1 MDSNNPI
8 ILSQR
13 KIRQKLERMAYEIY
27 ERNFNEPVIVLAGI
41 NQKGLFVAQ
50 QLANRLR
57 KISPI
62 TVEVVP
68 VKLDPRTPNREPM
81 EVDLDNSINDRVV
94 IIVDD
99 VANTGRTLL
108 YAMKPFLQYLPSRI
122 EAAVLVDR
130 EHKRF
135 PVHCTYVGMSLS
147 TTLHEH
153 IQVEIEKGELKAVYL
168 V

>member
-1 MDSNNPI
+1 MDSTKPI
-8 ILSQR
+8 ILTRQ

-27 ERNFNEPVIVLAGI
+27 EGNFNEPVIVLAGI
-41 NQKGLFVAQ
+41 NQKGLFVAN

-57 KISPI
+57 NISPI
-62 TVEVVP
+62 TIEIVP

-81 EVDLDNSINDRVV
+81 EVDIDSNINGKVV

-108 YAMKPFLQYLPSRI
+108 YAMKPFLQFLPSRI

-153 IQVEIEKGELKAVYL
+153 IQVEIDKEEFKAVYL

>member
-1 MDSNNPI
+1 MESNKAT
-8 ILSQR
+8 ILSQHT
-13 KIRQKLERMAYEIY
+13 IRQKLERMAYEIY

-50 QLANRLR
+50 QLADRLR
-57 KISPI
+57 RISPI
-62 TVEVVP
+62 QVEVVP

-81 EVDLDNSINDRVV
+81 EVDIDRSINGKVV

-108 YAMKPFLQYLPSRI
+108 YAMKPFLQFLPGRI

-153 IQVEIEKGELKAVYL
+153 IQVEIEKDDFKAVYL